1 MPPSTTYTL
10 RAKLDPAAHSIAG
23 DGTIT
28 LLNVSDLP
36 FRETWMHLYLNGFK
50 NESQLF
56 LRQSLGPFR
65 GSEPISDW
73 GYIDIEALSAE
84 VWRNGGQVFPAADL
98 LKAVERSRPG
108 DPDETDA
115 RIPLPFEVQTG
126 DELRLQIK
134 WLSKLPTIV
143 ERTGHY
149 GSFHFAG
156 QWFPKLA
163 KLERKGEFAH
173 FPFHHLSEF
182 YADFGTYD
190 VTLDVPAGFVVGA
203 TGPIVEQRDESG
215 RHIERHVQA
224 QVHDFAFTAWDK
236 FQERKERIDGIE
248 VRALFGPGYET
259 CAERELASLRHA
271 IPHFKERYG
280 PYPYPVLTVVHPPEG
295 ADEAGGMEYPTLITT
310 GGPWYGP
317 PGIHALELVTVH
329 EFGHQYFYGLLG
341 SNEWQWPFLDE
352 GLNSYAEATALH
364 AYRGNGSISNL
375 FGIELSDY
383 ATQALSAQ
391 RFVHDVPVSTNA
403 SLFPSG
409 RHYGSLVYARTA
421 ATLETM
427 RRVYGDKR
435 LEDTLR
441 AYTAEMRFGHPTPAD
456 LLRHIDKGM
465 GDKAR
470 AFAETALLHKGFVDF
485 AAIQITRTS
494 GHAPRGLFDRD
505 GKRETVS
512 TGDTGG
518 HRAQVLV
525 VRRGTLKVPVDVEF
539 VPETGPRTRKT
550 WDGEAEWT
558 LMDYDGTSPLRAAIV
573 DPDRKV
579 LLDQNAVNN
588 FVSVRGLDKKSAP
601 RSNTRLWTLGNILLR
616 LVAP

>member
-1 MPPSTTYTL
+1 LTTYTMS
-10 RAKLDPAAHSIAG
+10 AKLDPVAHTIAG
-23 DGTIT
+23 SGSIT
-28 LLNVSDLP
+28 LINVSALP
-36 FRETWMHLYLNGFK
+36 LREAWMHLYLNGFK

-73 GYIDIEALSAE
+73 GYIDLETLSAE
-84 VWRNGGQVFPAADL
+84 VWQDGKQLAPPADV
-98 LKAVERSRPG
+98 LKTVERSRPG
-108 DPDETDA
+108 DADETDA
-115 RIPLPFEVQTG
+115 RVPLPFEVPTG
-126 DELRLQIK
+126 AELRMQVK

-163 KLERKGEFAH
+163 KLERQGEFAH

-190 VTLDVPAGFVVGA
+190 VTLDVPAGFVIGA
-203 TGPIVEQRDESG
+203 TGPITEQRDENQ
-215 RHIERHVQA
+215 RHIERHVQT

-259 CAERELASLRHA
+259 SAERELASLRHA

-280 PYPYPVLTVVHPPEG
+280 PYPYSVLTVVHPPEG

-317 PGIHALELVTVH
+317 PGIHILELVTVH

-341 SNEWQWPFLDE
+341 SNEWRWPFLDE
-352 GLNSYAEATALH
+352 GLNSYAEATALAGYLGH
-364 AYRGNGSISNL
+364 GSVSKL

-391 RFVHDVPVSTNA
+391 RFTHDVPVSTNA

-421 ATLETM
+421 AILETM
-427 RRVYGDKR
+427 RRVYGDKPM
-435 LEDTLR
+435 EDTLR
-441 AYTAEMRFGHPTPAD
+441 AYASEMRFGHPTPTD
-456 LLRHIDKGM
+456 LFRHIEKGL

-470 AFAETALLHKGFVDF
+470 VFAESALMNKGFVDF
-485 AAIQITRTS
+485 AAVQITRSS

-505 GKRETVS
+505 GKRETIS
-512 TGDTGG
+512 TGETAGYG
-518 HRAQVLV
+518 AQVLI

-539 VPETGPRTRKT
+539 VAEDGTRSRKT

-558 LMDYDGTSPLRAAIV
+558 LMGYDGKSPLRSAIV

-588 FVSVRGLDKKSAP
+588 FVSVRALEKKSAP
-601 RSNTRLWTLGNILLR
+601 RTNTRLWTLGNLLLR
-616 LVAP
+616 LISP